1 MIFNMYTVYGKTGC
15 SACVQAKQLLETK
28 GLDYEYALLG
38 LNYSLEEFYNVAPKT
53 HRTFPMITKL
63 VKYDGV
69 EMEEYIGGLVELKEI
84 LATKYGK

>member
-1 MIFNMYTVYGKTGC
+1 MIFNMFTVYGKTGC

-53 HRTFPMITKL
+53 HKSFPAIL
-63 VKYDGV
+63 IDGK
-69 EMEEYIGGLVELKEI
+69 YIGGLVELKEI
-84 LATKYGK
+84 LATKYSK

>member
-1 MIFNMYTVYGKTGC
+1 MIKIYGKTGC

-53 HRTFPMITKL
+53 HKTFPMVTK
-63 VKYDGV
+63 DGK
-69 EMEEYIGGLVELKEI
+69 YIGGLVELKEL
-84 LATKYGK
+84 LATKYSK

>member
-53 HRTFPMITKL
+53 HKTFPMVMI
-63 VKYDGV
+63 DGK
-69 EMEEYIGGLVELKEI
+69 YIGGLVELKEI
-84 LATKYGK
+84 LATKYSK

>member
-1 MIFNMYTVYGKTGC
+1 MFTVYGKTGC
-15 SACVQAKQLLETK
+15 SACVQAEQLLETK
-28 GLDYEYALLG
+28 GLDYEYVLLG

-69 EMEEYIGGLVELKEI
+69 EMEEYIGGLVELKEL
-84 LATKYGK
+84 LATKYSK

>member
-38 LNYSLEEFYNVAPKT
+38 LNYSLEEFYSDVPRSHKS
-53 HRTFPMITKL
+53 FPAIL
-63 VKYDGV
+63 IDGK
-69 EMEEYIGGLVELKEI
+69 YIGGLVELKEI
-84 LATKYGK
+84 LATKYSE